1 MEARY
6 SKLRSLFDKKSE
18 FFREVQRETEEQIEQ
33 KSRCVSKL
41 TRKGFPVVF
50 GNSSKPFVSNTF
62 LDTVKNSVLTNL
74 TRDFFKTRQRG
85 YCPGC
90 DGWCQRFER
99 AHTIKERP
107 DIAKEALDSVMTKH
121 QDEGSFEMSE
131 FLNGFIQLHRKYPIA
146 SICTGCHLILDKT
159 IRKEIPRGNL
169 TYEELRK
176 LDYTGA
182 KPIDLLI
189 EGRGFDGDNF
199 TDVPKSISDLR
210 CVIFQGVATEHLRT
224 AFTSVKV
231 SPTPKQRAI
240 SAWKRHKIMSWY
252 DKEEYD
258 TENAMIDI
266 FTRETSDN
274 VSMKDVLKAIFEERF
289 IKYVEVHRPNT
300 LFQFEITIKLK
311 LMSGEIVEITNNKST
326 QP

>member
-6 SKLRSLFDKKSE
+6 SKLRSLFDEKSE

-50 GNSSKPFVSNTF
+50 GDSSKPFVSDTF

-74 TRDFFKTRQRG
+74 TRDFFKTKKEG

-90 DGWCQRFER
+90 GEWCKRFER

-107 DIAKEALDSVMTKH
+107 DIAKEALDSVMAKH
-121 QDEGSFEMSE
+121 QEEGSFEMSE
-131 FLNGFIQLHRKYPIA
+131 FLNGFIQLHRKYPIT
-146 SICTGCHLILDKT
+146 SICTACHLILDKK
-159 IRKEIPRGNL
+159 IRKEIPRGHL

-182 KPIDLLI
+182 RPIDILI
-189 EGRGFDGDNF
+189 EGVGFDGDKY

-210 CVIFQGVATEHLRT
+210 CVIFQGVATEYLPLNNAPFRLGRDMNLRVGT
-224 AFTSVKV
+224 TRKNTIMMVQCFTSSLVELV
-231 SPTPKQRAI
+231 I
-240 SAWKRHKIMSWY
+240 
-252 DKEEYD
+252 
-258 TENAMIDI
+258 
-266 FTRETSDN
+266 TS
-274 VSMKDVLKAIFEERF
+274 L
-289 IKYVEVHRPNT
+289 
-300 LFQFEITIKLK
+300 
-311 LMSGEIVEITNNKST
+311 
-326 QP
+326 